1 MGAPT
6 WPPNPQRSERRGKP
20 VPLLD
25 TPNARRAPAKNCGA
39 PLFTASRQRD
49 VVVLADPLQHEE
61 RRRAL
66 AGVGDEVWP
75 AGAYGVRFTRP
86 QPHVLLRVAQED
98 PQLACEHVKGVLDV
112 GVEVPRH
119 LLGGRDLQLI
129 DPEARPL
136 RVPRAAF
143 HVVESARVLD
153 ALHIGSPASHSGT
166 GFSFRWWDYCMP
178 PMRDDRRRLRGIS
191 P

>member
-6 WPPNPQRSERRGKP
+6 WPPNPQRSERPGEP

-25 TPNARRAPAKNCGA
+25 NPPNARRAPAKNRGA

-49 VVVLADPLQHEE
+49 VVVLAEALQHEE

-66 AGVGDEVWP
+66 PGVGDEVWP

-86 QPHVLLRVAQED
+86 QPHVLLRLAQED
-98 PQLACEHVKGVLDV
+98 PQLALEHVEGVLDV

-119 LLGGRDLQLI
+119 LLRGRDLQLV
-129 DPEARPL
+129 DAEARPL
-136 RVPRAAF
+136 GVPRATF
-143 HVVESARVLD
+143 HLVESARVLD
-153 ALHIGSPASHSGT
+153 ALHVVPPSPA
-166 GFSFRWWDYCMP
+166 P
-178 PMRDDRRRLRGIS
+178 ARRARRAAR
-191 P
+191 PDAPR